1 MLPTALRCLTFTLR
15 SCRSSQLEVL
25 CDPLQRL
32 APALRAPLQY
42 TACSFLPASSFAT
55 QVLPERMQDNTD
67 ANSSYS
73 RVLDRKSRTYCQ
85 QPTMRSDNIFTYE
98 GPLQKA
104 VGNLKASTLPSECTL
119 NMMLFTWSHRS
130 QVMDIINDLSSC
142 CAEIEPLQLQCNR
155 LHKPY
160 HPFP

>member
-1 MLPTALRCLTFTLR
+1 MLPTALRCLTFTVR

-32 APALRAPLQY
+32 APDLRAPLQY
-42 TACSFLPASSFAT
+42 TACSFLPISSFAT
-55 QVLPERMQDNTD
+55 QVLPERTQENTD

-73 RVLDRKSRTYCQ
+73 RVLDLKSRTYCQ
-85 QPTMRSDNIFTYE
+85 QPIVRSDNIFTYE

-104 VGNLKASTLPSECTL
+104 VGNLKASIFPPDCPL
-119 NMMLFTWSHRS
+119 NMMLFTWSHRL
-130 QVMDIINDLSSC
+130 QVVNISNDLSWC
-142 CAEIEPLQLQCNR
+142 CAEIEPLQLQCDR

-160 HPFP
+160 HSFP